1 MASRV
6 RGPRNQST
14 NTERQINSPDETD
27 ATCPLAGEGS
37 RESYGWTRR
46 RPHAGNGLQQ
56 RQTNSGCTGASL
68 SHCCS
73 RSSAASSWLVFVG
86 VAIVFSSLSFV
97 FCEGACPD
105 KAGDTQAVSDCE
117 RIPGRRERDVQN
129 LPGQADAIGFQR
141 GSAPLKGAGR
151 RGQRRLG

>member
-73 RSSAASSWLVFVG
+73 RSSAASSC
-86 VAIVFSSLSFV
+86 LSFV